1 MSKIQTE
8 DLKELKSELDGEVL
22 VPGEAEYDEAR
33 KIWNSYFDRK
43 PAVIVQCAHAGDVAN
58 AVTFA
63 ADLDLV
69 LSIKG
74 GGHNSAGT
82 AMCDDGVCIDLSM
95 MRQVTV
101 DAKAGRANVGGGALL
116 SDVDAATQKHGLA
129 VSSGIVS
136 HTGVGGLT
144 TGGGFGWISRKY
156 GMSVDNLVSAE
167 VVTSEGDVVKASED
181 ENSDLFWGIRG
192 GGGNFG
198 VVTSF
203 EFQTANIGTEIY
215 SGLIVKK
222 FSDLK
227 KYIQFHREYVR
238 TLPDN
243 MTVWMVTRTAPP
255 LPFLPADVHGK
266 LVVIVPFVFLG
277 SQAEGE
283 KFIKPIQD
291 ATPSVG
297 EHFGMNPY
305 SGWQQA
311 FDPLVPHGARNYWK
325 THQLTDL
332 PDGYIDVVEEFALKL
347 PSPLCEIFMPH
358 LEGAPSRIS
367 ETATAFAH
375 RKPPFNMNIHTRWEN
390 AADDKKC
397 LEWCRALHAAA
408 EPYAQ
413 GMYVNFLSD
422 MDEAQA
428 KKAYT
433 PIVWNRL
440 TEVKK
445 KWDPSNLFRMN
456 QNIKP
461 SA

>member
-1 MSKIQTE
+1 MSKIQAD
-8 DLKELKSELDGEVL
+8 DLKELKNRIKGDVL
-22 VPGEAEYDEAR
+22 LPGEAKYDEAR
-33 KIWNSYFDRK
+33 KLWNGFFDRK
-43 PAVIVQCAHAGDVAN
+43 PAVIVTCSNAKDVAS

-63 ADLDLV
+63 ADHKLH
-69 LSIKG
+69 LSVKG

-82 AMCDDGVCIDLSM
+82 AMCDDGLCIDLSL
-95 MRQVTV
+95 MRNVTV
-101 DAKAGRANVGGGALL
+101 DAKAGTAKVGGGALL
-116 SDVDAATQKHGLA
+116 SDVDAETQKHGLA

-156 GMSVDNLVSAE
+156 GMSIDNLVSAE
-167 VVTSEGDVVKASED
+167 VVTADGKIVTASED

-203 EFQTANIGTEIY
+203 EFKTANIGTEIY

-227 KYIQFHREYVR
+227 KYIQFHRDYVR
-238 TLPDN
+238 TMPDN
-243 MTVWMVTRTAPP
+243 MTIWMVVRTAPP
-255 LPFLPADVHGK
+255 LPFLPEEVHGK

-277 SQAEGE
+277 DQAEGE
-283 KFIKPIQD
+283 KLIKPVRD

-297 EHFGMNPY
+297 EGIGMNPY

-332 PDGYIDVVEEFALKL
+332 PDEYIDVVEEFALKM
-347 PSPLCEIFMPH
+347 PSQMCEIFMPH

-390 AADDKKC
+390 AADDVKC
-397 LEWCRALHAAA
+397 LEWCRALHKAA
-408 EPYAQ
+408 EPYAK

-422 MDEAQA
+422 MDEAQV
-428 KKAYT
+428 KQAYT

-440 TEVKK
+440 VQVKNT
-445 KWDPSNLFRMN
+445 WDPKNLFRMN

-461 SA
+461 SV